1 MLNPMIGMPQGAE
14 WLVILAIVVLVFGA
28 AKLPDLARGTGQ
40 ALRIFKA
47 ETKGL
52 RDDEDDDVKDTTT
65 PPGRP
70 AAGRAAADR
79 RPGRSPGPRTARPT
93 RTTAEPGRPER
104 PWRSAVSFGSSPASP
119 STPSAT
125 TAGWRSR
132 TTSESCAPAS

>member
-65 PPGRP
+65 PPVAPPP
-70 AAGRAAADR
+70 AYAPFVARSSSAD
-79 RPGRSPGPRTARPT
+79 GPTVEHVPLA
-93 RTTAEPGRPER
+93 
-104 PWRSAVSFGSSPASP
+104 
-119 STPSAT
+119 
-125 TAGWRSR
+125 
-132 TTSESCAPAS
+132 

>member
-52 RDDEDDDVKDTTT
+52 RDDDEDDEPTPPTKPASELPPTT
-65 PPGRP
+65 PEQSQAEDRQ
-70 AAGRAAADR
+70 ADKNN
-79 RPGRSPGPRTARPT
+79 G
-93 RTTAEPGRPER
+93 
-104 PWRSAVSFGSSPASP
+104 
-119 STPSAT
+119 
-125 TAGWRSR
+125 
-132 TTSESCAPAS
+132 

>member
-52 RDDEDDDVKDTTT
+52 RDDDEDDVKDETT
-65 PPGRP
+65 PPVAPPPVELPPTAPEQPQAEDRQ
-70 AAGRAAADR
+70 ADKNN
-79 RPGRSPGPRTARPT
+79 G
-93 RTTAEPGRPER
+93 
-104 PWRSAVSFGSSPASP
+104 
-119 STPSAT
+119 
-125 TAGWRSR
+125 
-132 TTSESCAPAS
+132 